1 MNKVKEVSLLIV
13 IRKEGKRWLKA
24 LKIAKIIFEDQG
36 YHPGYL
42 DEVERVIKRKIMQS
56 AKIKEEYFPIVFK
69 ISASKRIPMTQLV
82 NQIIRNCLNEEERV
96 YERESEAGF
105 AEHSRK
111 V

>member
-1 MNKVKEVSLLIV
+1 MIV
-13 IRKEGKRWLKA
+13 VRKEGKRWLKA

-42 DEVERVIKRKIMQS
+42 DEVERVIKRKIMHS
-56 AKIKEEYFPIVFK
+56 PRVREDYLPIVFK
-69 ISASKRIPMTQLV
+69 ISASKRIPMIQLV
-82 NQIIRNCLNEEERV
+82 NQIIRDYLNEEGLLN
-96 YERESEAGF
+96 ERESKTGF